1 MVVGRRKRYGEPLS
15 VTVGTEAKRF
25 PFSHG
30 THGLSK
36 HTNFYYIS
44 YIQWSF
50 PLRFPYKLPSS
61 DVNGLSMMNGGCL
74 DNCCR
79 TLDAEFRRKTLMFP
93 WNFGIQLTVRPRYSM
108 I

>member
-1 MVVGRRKRYGEPLS
+1 MVVGRRKRYGQPLS

-30 THGLSK
+30 THGLSN
-36 HTNFYYIS
+36 HTNFIIFHTFS
-44 YIQWSF
+44 GHS
-50 PLRFPYKLPSS
+50 PLRSPYKLPSS

-79 TLDAEFRRKTLMFP
+79 TLDAEFRRKTLKFP
-93 WNFGIQLTVRPRYSM
+93 WNFGIQLTVR
-108 I
+108 